1 MVMKIGIIGAG
12 HIGSTTAELFAR
24 AGHAVTISNDSG
36 PDSLKEVVAKID
48 GDVRAGTVAEAAAFG
63 EVVLFAIPF
72 GAYKTLSSLPLAG
85 KIIVDA
91 TNAFGGRNG
100 SGNGQTST
108 EAVAKEFPDAKV
120 VKAFNTM
127 NFKTLATAG
136 KPGAARDERLVLF
149 VAGDDKKAKA
159 TVSKLIEEIGF
170 AAVDTGALHEG
181 SVRQQAGAAVWNKKL
196 TPAAA
201 AKML

>member
-24 AGHAVTISNDSG
+24 AGHAVAISNGSG
-36 PDSLKEVVAKID
+36 PDSLKDVVAKID

-63 EVVLFAIPF
+63 DVVLFAIPY

-85 KIIVDA
+85 KILIDA
-91 TNAFGGRNG
+91 TNAFGGRG
-100 SGNGQTST
+100 GNGVTST
-108 EAVAKEFPDAKV
+108 ETVAKDFPGAKV

-136 KPGAARDERLVLF
+136 KPGADRDERLVLF

-159 TVSKLIEEIGF
+159 TVSGLIEEIGF
-170 AAVDTGALHEG
+170 AAVDTGGLHDG
-181 SVRQQAGAAVWNKKL
+181 SLRQQAGTAVWNKKL